1 MKKSVSIPLFAAI
14 IVALTFTACKKYP
27 DGPMLSFRSKTDR
40 LCNTWQVQSATING
54 ADSTS
59 IYSSMNYT
67 IQFTTNNLVNESYMG
82 ISGNVGTWAFD
93 SKKENI
99 LLTESGTVSTLEI
112 LKLEKSALWLQETDN
127 GYTEVLHLIPY

>member
-40 LCNTWQVQSATING
+40 LCNTWQVQSATYNG
-54 ADSTS
+54 ADSTTLYTS
-59 IYSSMNYT
+59 LNYT
-67 IQFTTNNLVNESYMG
+67 IQFNKDNSVVESVLGSSY
-82 ISGNVGTWAFD
+82 SGGTWAFD
-93 SKKENI
+93 SKKDNI
-99 LLTESGTVSTLEI
+99 LWTDGTVSSLEI